1 MDDLIRRSD
10 VINLIMQHGKDVHCS
25 EPIINNIY
33 EMAHKHIVDIIKII
47 PTAYS
52 VENVVAEL
60 EYNKEQCEKDS
71 EYWMEH
77 PWKDRDVFNEYDL
90 CNKKAECY
98 EESIDIVKRGGV
110 E

>member
-33 EMAHKHIVDIIKII
+33 EMAHRHIVDIIKII

-52 VENVVAEL
+52 VEKVVKNIKSLSGYAI
-60 EYNKEQCEKDS
+60 YKET
-71 EYWMEH
+71 
-77 PWKDRDVFNEYDL
+77 FDL
-90 CNKKAECY
+90 IIE
-98 EESIDIVKRGGV
+98 IVRKGGV